1 MWLFHIGA
9 YWPPP
14 SRTEKRDARLYR
26 GASFAPLNI
35 SVPRSQ
41 QLINVGALCL
51 AALMSKRDGM
61 AGLLIAKRQH
71 FLSAVRNRP
80 CLIFKAI

>member
-1 MWLFHIGA
+1 
-9 YWPPP
+9 
-14 SRTEKRDARLYR
+14 
-26 GASFAPLNI
+26 GASLVPVSI
-35 SVPRSQ
+35 WGPRSQ

-71 FLSAVRNRP
+71 VSSAVRNRL